1 MCTAFLRNI
10 ALSALLC
17 LYFNVQ
23 TAQAAIKLGS
33 YYGKWAATETYAAGD
48 VVTFTNKTYLSLIAA
63 NKNKNPAKVIKAW
76 QILGTDGSF
85 NYAMICGTSGKEAC
99 KIGAV
104 GPGGGWIFLVD
115 KEDQYPGFTYLEA
128 APTDIAKVAW
138 CSDTTHSIPA
148 VSGWSSYAVGAGKAN
163 TTAMLGGCTSGAA
176 NAAHAY
182 STATTL
188 PGDWFLPSLSELKWM
203 YNNLQDL
210 GVGGFSNSSYWSSTE
225 YDAGDA
231 WSQHFHGGN
240 QFPISKG
247 NPLPVRAVRAF

>member
-33 YYGKWAATETYAAGD
+33 YYGKWTATETYAAGD
-48 VVTFTNKTYLSLIAA
+48 VVTFTNKTYLSLIAS
-63 NKNKNPAKVIKAW
+63 NKSKNPAKIIKAW
-76 QILGTDGSF
+76 QVLGTDGSF
-85 NYAMICGTSGKEAC
+85 NYAMICGASGKEAC

-104 GPGGGWIFLVD
+104 GPGGGWIFFVD

-148 VSGWSSYAVGAGKAN
+148 VSAWSSNAIGAGKAN
-163 TTAMLGGCTSGAA
+163 TIAMLGVCSSGAA
-176 NAAHAY
+176 NATHAY
-182 STATTL
+182 STVTTL
-188 PGDWFLPSLSELKWM
+188 PGDWFLPSMNEFKWM
-203 YNNLQDL
+203 YDNLQDL
-210 GVGGFSNSSYWSSTE
+210 GVGGFANVNYWSSTE
-225 YDAGDA
+225 VDTGHA
-231 WSQHFHGGN
+231 WYQTFEYGYPYN
-240 QFPISKG
+240 YNKNNTF
-247 NPLPVRAVRAF
+247 PVRAVRAF